1 MINVNATRQRTWV
14 PFATVFFAMVLLVIP
29 APELIRDFLPDWV
42 SLVLIYWALA
52 LPTRMGVSLA
62 WIAGLVVDL
71 FTLGIPGAHALS
83 KAVLVYLVKMLA
95 LRVRTYPLW
104 QQSVMIMLLLGLEV
118 LMLAIVDIVTDGG
131 LGVLYRWT
139 AVIVGGLAWPLVYV
153 ALRRSRHLAN
163 LSR

>member
-52 LPTRMGVSLA
+52 LLTRIGVSLA
-62 WIAGLVVDL
+62 WLAGLAVDL

-118 LMLAIVDIVTDGG
+118 LMLAIVDMVTDGG
-131 LGVLYRWT
+131 LGVLHRWT

>member
-62 WIAGLVVDL
+62 WLAGLVVDL

-118 LMLAIVDIVTDGG
+118 LMLAIVDMVTDGG
-131 LGVLYRWT
+131 LGVLHRWT

>member
-1 MINVNATRQRTWV
+1 MINVNVTRQRTWV

-62 WIAGLVVDL
+62 WLAGLVVDL

-83 KAVLVYLVKMLA
+83 KAVLVYVVKILA
-95 LRVRTYPLW
+95 LRVRAYPLW
-104 QQSVMIMLLLGLEV
+104 QQSVMVMLLLGLEV
-118 LMLAIVDIVTDGG
+118 LVLAIVDIVTEGG
-131 LGVLYRWT
+131 LGVLHRWT

>member
-1 MINVNATRQRTWV
+1 MINVNVTRRRTWV

-62 WIAGLVVDL
+62 WLAGLAVDL

-104 QQSVMIMLLLGLEV
+104 QQSVVIMLLLGLEV

>member
-62 WIAGLVVDL
+62 WLAGLAVDL

-104 QQSVMIMLLLGLEV
+104 QQSLMIMLLLGLEV

>member
-1 MINVNATRQRTWV
+1 MINVNVTRQRTWV

-62 WIAGLVVDL
+62 WLAGLAVDL

-83 KAVLVYLVKMLA
+83 KAVLVYVVKILA
-95 LRVRTYPLW
+95 LRVRAYPLW
-104 QQSVMIMLLLGLEV
+104 QQSVMVMLLLGLEV
-118 LMLAIVDIVTDGG
+118 LVLAIVDIVTEGG
-131 LGVLYRWT
+131 LGVLHRWT

>member
-1 MINVNATRQRTWV
+1 MINVNVTRQRTWV

-62 WIAGLVVDL
+62 WLAGLVVDL

-104 QQSVMIMLLLGLEV
+104 QQSVMITLLLVLEV

-131 LGVLYRWT
+131 LGVLHRWT

>member
-1 MINVNATRQRTWV
+1 MISVSTTRQRTWI

-29 APELIRDFLPDWV
+29 APELIRGFLPDWV

-52 LPTRMGVSLA
+52 LPTRMKVSLA
-62 WIAGLVVDL
+62 WLTGLAVDL

-83 KAVLVYLVKMLA
+83 KAVLVYVVKILA
-95 LRVRTYPLW
+95 LRVRAYPLW
-104 QQSVMIMLLLGLEV
+104 QQSVMVMLLLGLEV
-118 LMLAIVDIVTDGG
+118 LVLAIVDIVTEGG
-131 LGVLYRWT
+131 LGVLHRWT

>member
-1 MINVNATRQRTWV
+1 MINVNVTRQRTWV

-29 APELIRDFLPDWV
+29 VPELIRDFLPDWV

-62 WIAGLVVDL
+62 WLAGLVVDL

-104 QQSVMIMLLLGLEV
+104 QQSVMITLLLGLEV

-131 LGVLYRWT
+131 LGVLHRWT

>member
-62 WIAGLVVDL
+62 WLAGLAVDL

-118 LMLAIVDIVTDGG
+118 LVLAIVDMVTDGG

>member
-62 WIAGLVVDL
+62 WLAGLAVDL

-118 LMLAIVDIVTDGG
+118 LMLAIVDIVVRKSDQVLV
-131 LGVLYRWT
+131 LG
-139 AVIVGGLAWPLVYV
+139 AVMPKQPMFGMKLNICQF
-153 ALRRSRHLAN
+153 
-163 LSR
+163 

>member
-1 MINVNATRQRTWV
+1 MINVNVTRQRTWV

-62 WIAGLVVDL
+62 WLAGLVVDL

-83 KAVLVYLVKMLA
+83 KAVLVYVVKILA
-95 LRVRTYPLW
+95 LRVRAYPLW
-104 QQSVMIMLLLGLEV
+104 QQSVMVMLLLGLEV
-118 LMLAIVDIVTDGG
+118 LVLAIVDIVTEGG
-131 LGVLYRWT
+131 LGVLHRWT

-153 ALRRSRHLAN
+153 VLRRSRHLAN

>member
-62 WIAGLVVDL
+62 WLAGLAVDL

-104 QQSVMIMLLLGLEV
+104 QQGVMIMLLLGLEV
-118 LMLAIVDIVTDGG
+118 LLLAIVDMVTDGG
-131 LGVLYRWT
+131 LGVLHRWT

>member
-1 MINVNATRQRTWV
+1 MISVSTTRQRTWI

-29 APELIRDFLPDWV
+29 APELIRGFLPDWV

-52 LPTRMGVSLA
+52 LPTRMRVSMA
-62 WIAGLVVDL
+62 WLAGLAVDL

-83 KAVLVYLVKMLA
+83 KAVLVYVVKILA
-95 LRVRTYPLW
+95 LRVRAYPLW
-104 QQSVMIMLLLGLEV
+104 QQSVMVMLLLGLEV
-118 LMLAIVDIVTDGG
+118 LVLAIVDIVIEGG
-131 LGVLYRWT
+131 LGVLHRWT

-153 ALRRSRHLAN
+153 VLRRSRHLAN

>member
-1 MINVNATRQRTWV
+1 MINVNVTRRRTWV

-62 WIAGLVVDL
+62 WLAGLAVDL

-118 LMLAIVDIVTDGG
+118 LILAIVDIVTDGG

>member
-42 SLVLIYWALA
+42 SL
-52 LPTRMGVSLA
+52 A
-62 WIAGLVVDL
+62 WLAGLAVDL

-118 LMLAIVDIVTDGG
+118 LILAIVDIVTDGG

-139 AVIVGGLAWPLVYV
+139 AVIVGGLAWPLVCV

>member
-1 MINVNATRQRTWV
+1 MINVNVTRQRTWV

-62 WIAGLVVDL
+62 WLTGLVVDL

-104 QQSVMIMLLLGLEV
+104 QQSVMITLLLGLEV

-131 LGVLYRWT
+131 LGVLHRWT

>member
-62 WIAGLVVDL
+62 WLAGLAVDL

>member
-62 WIAGLVVDL
+62 WLAGLAVDL

-104 QQSVMIMLLLGLEV
+104 QQRVLFTLLLGWEV
-118 LMLAIVDIVTDGG
+118 FMLAFVYIVTDGG
-131 LGVLYRWT
+131 LGVLHRWT

>member
-1 MINVNATRQRTWV
+1 MINVNVTRRRTWV

-29 APELIRDFLPDWV
+29 APDLIRDFLPDWV

-62 WIAGLVVDL
+62 WLAGLAVDL

-104 QQSVMIMLLLGLEV
+104 QQSVMITLLLGLEV

-131 LGVLYRWT
+131 LGVLHRWT
-139 AVIVGGLAWPLVYV
+139 AVIVGGLAWLLVYV

>member
-62 WIAGLVVDL
+62 WLAGLAVDL

-139 AVIVGGLAWPLVYV
+139 AVIVSGLAWPLVYV